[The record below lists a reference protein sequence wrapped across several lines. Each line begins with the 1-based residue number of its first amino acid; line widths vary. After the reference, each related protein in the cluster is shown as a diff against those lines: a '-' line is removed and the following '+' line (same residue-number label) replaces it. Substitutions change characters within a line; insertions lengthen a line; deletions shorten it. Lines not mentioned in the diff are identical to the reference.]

1 MGRWIQS
8 ILLEGGA
15 PAGSFLDAGEVDE
28 MRIFIAPIALGG
40 RGARMS
46 MEGEG
51 ADTIEHAQHADSM
64 RVDTVGNDVLIEARL
79 REW

>member
-1 MGRWIQS
+1 
-8 ILLEGGA
+8 
-15 PAGSFLDAGEVDE
+15 
-28 MRIFIAPIALGG
+28 
-40 RGARMS
+40 

-64 RVDTVGNDVLIEARL
+64 RVQTIGQDVLIEARL